1 VTRMSEEE
9 VAKWRR
15 DNQIYCHGQNIP
27 KPVLSFDV
35 SPFPGWLFFLSSY
48 I

>member
-1 VTRMSEEE
+1 MTRMSEEE
-9 VAKWRR
+9 VAKWRH

-35 SPFPGWLFFLSSY
+35 SPFPGSL
-48 I
+48 